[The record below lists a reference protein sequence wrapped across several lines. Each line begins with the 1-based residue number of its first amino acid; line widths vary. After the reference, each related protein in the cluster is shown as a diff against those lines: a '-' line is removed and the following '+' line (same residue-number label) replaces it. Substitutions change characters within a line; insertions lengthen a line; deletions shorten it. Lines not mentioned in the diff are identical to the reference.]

1 MEALYIITV
10 VLISLCCDYMLWQH
24 FSACFEMQ
32 FKLTNQ
38 ILSNQQFQED
48 EEMKETLDEVLAF
61 DFDITGNEVMQHMDE
76 EE

>member
-1 MEALYIITV
+1 MEALYITII
-10 VLISLCCDYMLWQH
+10 VLISLFCDFMLWQH

-38 ILSNQQFQED
+38 IISNQQFHED
-48 EEMKETLDEVLAF
+48 DEMKETLNEVLEF
-61 DFDITGNEVMQHMDE
+61 DFDITGNEVMQHIRE

>member
-61 DFDITGNEVMQHMDE
+61 DFDITGNEVMQHME
-76 EE
+76 EEE